1 MITTLVPDNP
11 KYDLSNID
19 EPIRLSQS
27 TLKQLDKFGIYIP
40 IQIKRKPFKML
51 YINPVDI
58 VHFNGLNKSS
68 RTNIPSIVVTEKA
81 LKDYINGYINQ

>member
-1 MITTLVPDNP
+1 M
-11 KYDLSNID
+11 
-19 EPIRLSQS
+19 
-27 TLKQLDKFGIYIP
+27 
-40 IQIKRKPFKML
+40 KRKPFKML

-81 LKDYINGYINQ
+81 LKDYINVYISR